1 MGTQPEVTQ
10 PEVTQPEVEE
20 QAGPGLPPPQ
30 SAPVTLSQFGSMSR
44 VFSPH
49 DHRITLIIP
58 MSPMQPEELM

>member
-20 QAGPGLPPPQ
+20 QAGSRP
-30 SAPVTLSQFGSMSR
+30 STSTVCSRNSLSGSMSR